1 MPTLRADNMLSV
13 VLVDLREMVGTR
25 GDARVF
31 LRDAVKV
38 ETEEAV
44 GVKPYADEALAI
56 AKRAPVAVVNFMVY
70 IWCGIVAM
78 FCGYGTEILL
88 YSLVRTYDFLRYCR

>member
-1 MPTLRADNMLSV
+1 MPTLRADMLSV
-13 VLVDLREMVGTR
+13 VLVDWREMVGTR
-25 GDARVF
+25 GDARMF

-70 IWCGIVAM
+70 IWCIVVM
-78 FCGYGTEILL
+78 FCGYGKYNTEILL
-88 YSLVRTYDFLRYCR
+88 YSLV